1 MIIDLLFCW
10 SVSICCHITHTYLY
24 FSVLLRFSIEEDG
37 SVWNGSSDALL
48 RRERDDIGISMRSG
62 GHSGIPVRATGR
74 HSESL
79 AGADGPPGLRGLIR
93 AGLPLPCQTF
103 PACRNGG
110 EIQLK

>member
-1 MIIDLLFCW
+1 
-10 SVSICCHITHTYLY
+10 
-24 FSVLLRFSIEEDG
+24 
-37 SVWNGSSDALL
+37 VWNGSADALL
-48 RRERDDIGISMRSG
+48 RRERDDLGTTRSG

-79 AGADGPPGLRGLIR
+79 AGANGPPGLRGLIR

-110 EIQLK
+110 EIQFKRQHRLSPMTSVVKCVSVIDKTFVLNSL

>member
-1 MIIDLLFCW
+1 M
-10 SVSICCHITHTYLY
+10 
-24 FSVLLRFSIEEDG
+24 
-37 SVWNGSSDALL
+37 WNGSADALL
-48 RRERDDIGISMRSG
+48 RRERDDIGISLRGG

-110 EIQLK
+110 EIQDSLGLCRDLSSPKSGKKSRV